1 MKNSKY
7 NKKKIFNDP
16 VYGFI
21 SLPFNLIFDIIEHP
35 FFQRL
40 RRIKQLG
47 LTHLVYPGALHTR
60 FHHAMGAMHLTMK
73 ALDVIQSKG
82 HKVTKQERKATLIAI
97 LLHDIG
103 HGPFSHALEYS
114 IVGNVTHEDISS
126 FFMEKL
132 NAEFDGKLSLAIE
145 IFENKYKKAFLHQ
158 LVSSQL
164 DMDRLDYLRRDSFFT
179 GVSEGVISSER
190 IISMLNVSNGSLAVE
205 AKGIY
210 SIEKFIIA
218 RRLMYWQVY
227 LHKTVLSAERLVV
240 NILSRAKELALKGDE
255 LFCTDALKY
264 FLYENHDKQS
274 FEENPETLLRFSEL
288 DDFDITASMKMWQNH
303 SDPILSS
310 LCKSLVNRNL
320 YKIDIR
326 KDPFTTVEIK
336 AHQKDLI
343 EKTAISG
350 KEAGYFIFSESI
362 KNNAY
367 SPKKDKINLLYK
379 DGTLVDIAKA
389 ADQLNINALTEEVIK
404 YFICYPKQIMV
415 DNLKKDQP

>member
-1 MKNSKY
+1 MRNSKY

-21 SLPFNLIFDIIEHP
+21 SLPFDLIFDIIEHP

-73 ALDVIQSKG
+73 ALDVIKSKG
-82 HKVTKQERKATLIAI
+82 QKVTKTERKATLIAI

-126 FFMEKL
+126 FFMQRL
-132 NAEFDGKLSLAIE
+132 NEEFDGKLTLAIK
-145 IFENKYKKAFLHQ
+145 IFENKYKKPFLHQ

-190 IISMLNVSNGSLAVE
+190 IISMLNVEESNLVIE

-240 NILSRAKELALKGDE
+240 KILARAKELALDSEE
-255 LFCTDALKY
+255 LFCTDALRY
-264 FLYENHDKQS
+264 FLYQNHDRNS
-274 FEENPETLLRFSEL
+274 FENNKDTLVRFSEL
-288 DDFDITASMKMWQNH
+288 DDFDITASIKMWQNH

-326 KDPFTTVEIK
+326 KK
-336 AHQKDLI
+336 AFSKAEVDMHLNKLVSA
-343 EKTAISG
+343 TGISG
-350 KEAGYFIFSESI
+350 KEASYFIFTDSI

-367 SPKKDKINLLYK
+367 NPKKDKINLLFK
-379 DGTLVDIAKA
+379 NGEIKDIAEA
-389 ADQLNINALTEEVIK
+389 ADQLNINALTEEVVK
-404 YFICYPKQIMV
+404 HFICYPKQIMV
-415 DNLKKDQP
+415 DNLKNK

>member
-1 MKNSKY
+1 MRNSKY

-73 ALDVIQSKG
+73 ALDVISSKG
-82 HKVTKQERKATLIAI
+82 QKVTKKERKATLIAI

-126 FFMEKL
+126 FFMQRL
-132 NAEFDGKLSLAIE
+132 NEEFNGKLTLAIQ
-145 IFENKYKKAFLHQ
+145 IFENKYKKPFLHQ

-164 DMDRLDYLRRDSFFT
+164 DMDRLDYLKRDSFFT

-190 IISMLNVSNGSLAVE
+190 IISMLNVTEGNLVIE

-240 NILSRAKELALKGDE
+240 NILKRAKTLALEGEK
-255 LFCTDALKY
+255 LFCTDALRY
-264 FLYENHDKQS
+264 FLYENHDKDS
-274 FEENPETLLRFSEL
+274 FEKNPETLIRFSEL
-288 DDFDITASMKMWQNH
+288 DDFDITASIKMWQNH
-303 SDPILSS
+303 SDRVLGS
-310 LCKSLVNRNL
+310 LCKSLINRNL

-326 KDPFTTVEIK
+326 KKAFTK
-336 AHQKDLI
+336 AEMNEHLKDLATVTGI
-343 EKTAISG
+343 EG
-350 KEAGYFIFSESI
+350 KEASYFIFTDSI

-379 DGTLVDIAKA
+379 NGEIKDIAEA
-389 ADQLNINALTEEVIK
+389 ADQLNINALTEEVVK
-404 YFICYPKQIMV
+404 HFICYPKQVMV
-415 DNLKKDQP
+415 DNLKDN

>member
-1 MKNSKY
+1 MRNSKY

-73 ALDVIQSKG
+73 ALDVIESKG
-82 HKVTKQERKATLIAI
+82 QKVTKKERKATLIAI

-114 IVGNVTHEDISS
+114 IVGNVTHEDIST
-126 FFMEKL
+126 FFMQHL
-132 NAEFDGKLSLAIE
+132 NKTFDGKLGLAIQ
-145 IFENKYKKAFLHQ
+145 IFENKYKKPFLHQ

-164 DMDRLDYLRRDSFFT
+164 DMDRLDYLKRDSFFT

-190 IISMLNVSNGSLAVE
+190 IISMLHVNNGDLVIE

-240 NILSRAKELALKGDE
+240 NILQRAKELALNGAE
-255 LFCTDALKY
+255 LFCTDALRY
-264 FLYENHDKQS
+264 FLYSNHDKQS
-274 FEENPETLLRFSEL
+274 FEEIPETLIRFSEL
-288 DDFDITASMKMWQNH
+288 DDFDITASIKMWQNH

-310 LCKSLVNRNL
+310 LCKSLINRNL

-326 KDPFTTVEIK
+326 KKPFTEEELNG
-336 AHQKDLI
+336 HFKDL
-343 EKTAISG
+343 TASTGISVQ
-350 KEAGYFIFSESI
+350 EAKYFIFSDSI

-367 SPKKDKINLLYK
+367 SPEKDKINLLYK
-379 DGTLVDIAKA
+379 NGTITDIAEA
-389 ADQLNINALTEEVIK
+389 ADQLNINALTEEVVK
-404 YFICYPKQIMV
+404 YFICYPKQVMV
-415 DNLKKDQP
+415 DNLKNE

>member
-1 MKNSKY
+1 MRNSKY

-73 ALDVIQSKG
+73 ALDVIESKG
-82 HKVTKQERKATLIAI
+82 QKVTKKERKATLIAI

-126 FFMEKL
+126 FFMQQL
-132 NAEFDGKLSLAIE
+132 NKEFRGKLSLAIE
-145 IFENKYKKAFLHQ
+145 IFENKYTKPFLHQ

-164 DMDRLDYLRRDSFFT
+164 DMDRLDYLKRDSFFT

-190 IISMLNVSNGSLAVE
+190 IISMLNVVDGNLVID

-227 LHKTVLSAERLVV
+227 LHKTVLSAERMVV
-240 NILSRAKELALKGDE
+240 NILKRAKELALSSEE
-255 LFCTDALKY
+255 LFCTDAFRY
-264 FLYENHDKQS
+264 FLYANHDKQS
-274 FEENPETLLRFSEL
+274 FEENPETLIRFSEL
-288 DDFDITASMKMWQNH
+288 DDFDITASIKMWQNH

-326 KDPFTTVEIK
+326 KKAFSKAEIE
-336 AHQKDLI
+336 AHLKVLEAELGITGKD
-343 EKTAISG
+343 AS
-350 KEAGYFIFSESI
+350 YFIFTDAI

-367 SPKKDKINLLYK
+367 NPKKDKINLLYK
-379 DGTLVDIAKA
+379 DGTITDIAKA
-389 ADQLNINALTEEVIK
+389 ADQLNINALTEQVVK
-404 YFICYPKQIMV
+404 HFICYPKQIMV
-415 DNLKKDQP
+415 DNLKKN